1 LKIDH
6 WCLSFALLAG
16 TLSCRAPE
24 VEHVPPAQASCASSD
39 PAAATSS
46 DIDDDFG
53 TRLRSVKEAE
63 ALLLAATCLSTANMS
78 LGDWPAPNVRA
89 FNTILDSPRA
99 AESIERLLAS
109 PRLVPRL
116 YGACG
121 LYYVARD
128 RYLPELERL
137 GALDGDVFLVNGCV
151 IEGMSMS
158 QVVERL
164 RTSKITENL
173 RL

>member
-1 LKIDH
+1 MTTRRWWIPT
-6 WCLSFALLAG
+6 ALLTS

-24 VEHVPPAQASCASSD
+24 VAQVTPATASCASSD

-46 DIDDDFG
+46 DIDFDLG
-53 TRLRSVKEAE
+53 TQLRSVEEAE
-63 ALLLAATCLSTANMS
+63 ARLLAATCLSTANMS

-89 FNTILDSPRA
+89 FNSILDSPRA
-99 AESIERLLAS
+99 AESIKRLLAS
-109 PRLVPRL
+109 PSLVPRL

-137 GALDGDVFLVNGCV
+137 GALDGNVFLVNGCV
-151 IEGMSMS
+151 IEELSLS

-164 RTSKITENL
+164 RTSKITESL